1 MTIIEIGA
9 LASGLLAVITLT
21 GKIIK
26 LITTI
31 QSLISSIN
39 HLQVDMVKN
48 SEQWEGTNKQ
58 YESLDQRL
66 AFIEYELAI
75 I

>member
-1 MTIIEIGA
+1 MTIIEIGG

-31 QSLISSIN
+31 QSLINRIDQ
-39 HLQVDMVKN
+39 LQEDMSATKNLWEKTTDQYVK
-48 SEQWEGTNKQ
+48 
-58 YESLDQRL
+58 LDQRL
-66 AFIEYELAI
+66 CSIEYELAI